1 MVSGNTY
8 DVDIS
13 LDSDWDGLT
22 CVLRMVYGD
31 YYIDYPITND
41 SAQIT
46 IPESISSVELGVY
59 SGRLTTTNRA
69 KVHVLPSILSV
80 TMNGNEVEM

>member
-1 MVSGNTY
+1 MSGNIY
-8 DVDIS
+8 DVDVS

-22 CVLRMVYGD
+22 CVLRMVYD
-31 YYIDYPITND
+31 DSYRDYPITNGT
-41 SAQIT
+41 AQIT
-46 IPESISSVELGVY
+46 IPENISSVELGVY

-80 TMNGNEVEM
+80 TINGNEVEI